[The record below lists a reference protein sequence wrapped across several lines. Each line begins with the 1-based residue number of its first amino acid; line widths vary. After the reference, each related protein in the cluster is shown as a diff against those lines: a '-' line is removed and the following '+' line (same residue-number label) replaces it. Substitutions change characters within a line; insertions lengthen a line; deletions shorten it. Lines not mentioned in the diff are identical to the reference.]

1 MIRRPL
7 NGAIFQLQAEAGQID
22 HTGASVK
29 EASELLSR
37 GASSAASITQTGA
50 SLSEL
55 SKRTGSNAN
64 SAQHACRVSAP
75 TVSTAEAAGQEMIRM
90 VAAMTELKKAG
101 SGISTIIRII
111 DNIAFQIDR
120 CRRSSESRTPMLG
133 RLARNR
139 AVDRRYGSQERRRI
153 ADQRSG
159 GRPDDGHHNPR
170 ARAKPTRRRN
180 LTGLRSAV
188 PVDSPDQASRLAD
201 RVRHTI
207 DSAQRR
213 EDRHS
218 GRLFEKQ
225 SETVERVIQ
234 ELAAFVSSSKKEEV
248 AAIDIYSR
256 PSTPKAVTDF
266 FNSIRRQD
274 PSVSPPETR
283 LVCMR

>member
-1 MIRRPL
+1 MIRHQL

-90 VAAMTELKKAG
+90 LAAMTELKKAG
-101 SGISTIIRII
+101 SGISTIIRVI

-120 CRRSSESRTPMLG
+120 CRRSSQSRTPMLG
-133 RLARNR
+133 RRARNR

-153 ADQRSG
+153 THQRSG
-159 GRPDDGHHNPR
+159 CRPDDGHHNPR
-170 ARAKPTRRRN
+170 ARVEPTRRRISQAC
-180 LTGLRSAV
+180 GQQSQGIHQIKQAV
-188 PVDSPDQASRLAD
+188 SQIESV
-201 RVRHTI
+201 T
-207 DSAQRR
+207 
-213 EDRHS
+213 
-218 GRLFEKQ
+218 Q
-225 SETVERVIQ
+225 STAHNAERTAT
-234 ELAAFVSSSKKEEV
+234 AAACLKNN
-248 AAIDIYSR
+248 
-256 PSTPKAVTDF
+256 PK
-266 FNSIRRQD
+266 R
-274 PSVSPPETR
+274 
-283 LVCMR
+283 